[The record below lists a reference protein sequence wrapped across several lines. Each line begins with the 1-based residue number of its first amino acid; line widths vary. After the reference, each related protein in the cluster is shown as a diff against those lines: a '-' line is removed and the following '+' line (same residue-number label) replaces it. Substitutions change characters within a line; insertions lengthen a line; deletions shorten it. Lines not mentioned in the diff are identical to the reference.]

1 MQQTIDTS
9 TKEKTGISLLASSF
23 GWMFVGLL
31 ITTGVAVGIA
41 FLLLGL
47 INNAANEAAV
57 ITLMNR
63 YMTVLIISGV
73 VQLIMMIA
81 IQFGVL
87 RRGAG
92 ETNILIPYILYTANM
107 GLLFSFIVLVT
118 DISVIA
124 TSLGLTV
131 SIFGIMALYARFTK
145 RNLSGLALVGTGLIF
160 GAIILALVNW
170 ILRSDQ
176 IAWIVTF
183 ALFGAIML
191 ITMFDVWQINKISQT
206 GVQSRNLAL
215 YFALNLYI
223 DFIYILLRVIYFVS
237 LARGRR

>member
-73 VQLIMMIA
+73 VQLIMIIA

-92 ETNILIPYILYTANM
+92 ETNILIPYF
-107 GLLFSFIVLVT
+107 LLML
-118 DISVIA
+118 
-124 TSLGLTV
+124 SL
-131 SIFGIMALYARFTK
+131 
-145 RNLSGLALVGTGLIF
+145 
-160 GAIILALVNW
+160 
-170 ILRSDQ
+170 
-176 IAWIVTF
+176 
-183 ALFGAIML
+183 
-191 ITMFDVWQINKISQT
+191 
-206 GVQSRNLAL
+206 
-215 YFALNLYI
+215 
-223 DFIYILLRVIYFVS
+223 
-237 LARGRR
+237 